1 MIHLNAPNTP
11 AALDPL
17 FFLELLIPSSK
28 RSKII
33 IFPRSGALPNRYSSS
48 NIAEKANN
56 FGTTNRSSS
65 SRCWRSIKAVSH
77 PGQGSR
83 DTEVLAHARHLDG
96 LPQCSTSA
104 SAIARSPAGL
114 DHARQQGCS
123 PCRRRSWRRRRRS
136 LEGPPCP
143 WRPEVPAV
151 SWVAVTESKWS

>member
-11 AALDPL
+11 AAPDPR

-28 RSKII
+28 CSKL
-33 IFPRSGALPNRYSSS
+33 FFFSRSGALPNRYSSS

-77 PGQGSR
+77 PGQGSC

-123 PCRRRSWRRRRRS
+123 PCRRRS
-136 LEGPPCP
+136 
-143 WRPEVPAV
+143 
-151 SWVAVTESKWS
+151 

>member
-11 AALDPL
+11 AAPDPL

-28 RSKII
+28 RSK
-33 IFPRSGALPNRYSSS
+33 FFFSRSGALPNRDSSS
-48 NIAEKANN
+48 NIAEKATN

-104 SAIARSPAGL
+104 SAIARSPGL
-114 DHARQQGCS
+114 DHAPGRQQGAVQVARHVAGEADAEGDVRWRALPVPGGRRFQPS
-123 PCRRRSWRRRRRS
+123 P
-136 LEGPPCP
+136 E
-143 WRPEVPAV
+143 
-151 SWVAVTESKWS
+151 